1 MRTDYCTC
9 TIFGHPLI
17 HFAHR
22 ADVVRLEKLLCI
34 DGIYLDC
41 DFLLCYRS
49 VPGALLG
56 LAMRHGLP
64 TGTVVVAFVDFLI
77 TFVTLILR

>member
-1 MRTDYCTC
+1 LGLGCRTLIGDGEQNQPSSPSDR
-9 TIFGHPLI
+9 GHGSSLT
-17 HFAHR
+17 
-22 ADVVRLEKLLCI
+22 
-34 DGIYLDC
+34 IYLDC